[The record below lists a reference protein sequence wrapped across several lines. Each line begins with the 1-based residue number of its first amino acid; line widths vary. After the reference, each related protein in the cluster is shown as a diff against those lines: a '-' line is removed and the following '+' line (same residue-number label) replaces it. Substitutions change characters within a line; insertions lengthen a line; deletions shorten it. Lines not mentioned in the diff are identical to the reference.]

1 MALHILFYC
10 PKCTTSN
17 KTLGCLPSLNK
28 KESIAETKLKDVF
41 PERIL
46 LIRNDKLSLLS
57 Q

>member
-1 MALHILFYC
+1 MALHILLYC

-17 KTLGCLPSLNK
+17 KTLGYLPSLNK

>member
-41 PERIL
+41 PERII